1 MRVQSCEV
9 YDVRTD
15 QWTMVSQ
22 LTYPANC
29 QPHVVVSHAN
39 ELMHSNEMAQVLLF
53 GGHSFSNDSD
63 HHWLQRLTL
72 GRDGPWR
79 VEDVVSLSTRGV
91 LYYTATAAKLP
102 VHYLRLF
109 DWIHSAL
116 IATWPGIDA
125 VWWYM
130 QLKASQIRVH
140 DYDDPCLHWERSP
153 QCIDFKLAVLVYRCL
168 HGLAPRYLSDYI
180 QSVTDSNRRRLQSS
194 SSSQL
199 VIRRTRLSTVGD
211 RAFPV
216 AGSRLWNSLPLP
228 QLQRW
233 LFFGIASKLSFA
245 PDHFRTVFRF

>member
-29 QPHVVVSHAN
+29 QPHVVLSHAN

-180 QSVTDSNRRRLQSS
+180 QSVTDFNRRRLRSS
-194 SSSQL
+194 LSSQL
-199 VIRRTRLSTVGD
+199 VIGLTRLSTVGD
-211 RAFPV
+211 RAV
-216 AGSRLWNSLPLP
+216 AGSRLWNSLPPDVTSAPTLIV
-228 QLQRW
+228 LRNH
-233 LFFGIASKLSFA
+233 LKTFFFSGSF
-245 PDHFRTVFRF
+245 PN

>member
-109 DWIHSAL
+109 D
-116 IATWPGIDA
+116 
-125 VWWYM
+125 
-130 QLKASQIRVH
+130 
-140 DYDDPCLHWERSP
+140 
-153 QCIDFKLAVLVYRCL
+153 
-168 HGLAPRYLSDYI
+168 
-180 QSVTDSNRRRLQSS
+180 
-194 SSSQL
+194 
-199 VIRRTRLSTVGD
+199 
-211 RAFPV
+211 
-216 AGSRLWNSLPLP
+216 
-228 QLQRW
+228 
-233 LFFGIASKLSFA
+233 
-245 PDHFRTVFRF
+245 